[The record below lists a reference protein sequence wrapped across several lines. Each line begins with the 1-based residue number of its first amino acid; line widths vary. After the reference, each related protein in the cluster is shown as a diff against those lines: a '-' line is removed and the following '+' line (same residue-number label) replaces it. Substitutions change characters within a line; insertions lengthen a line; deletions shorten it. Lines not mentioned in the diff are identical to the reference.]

1 MQRVAASEL
10 AEPVAL
16 QEPADR
22 RVATV
27 SCADLPLCDDF
38 ESAAADGP
46 PNAAKWKVGAPNGM
60 GTGTLAVDG
69 TQAHSGTKSVRV
81 TGKANYNNHIFF
93 YNETAVAGIG
103 KLVFGRMFVRFG
115 QALADG
121 HTTFMTM
128 KDTVDMKDLRMGGQ
142 MKILMYN
149 RELNDATLPELSP
162 MGIAKSL
169 SPMPNT
175 WICLEFK
182 IDGNTGEIQ
191 TWADGNEILGLH
203 ADGTPTQDI
212 DGQWVSGKYKPSL
225 SDIKFGWE
233 SYAGGDMTLWFDD
246 VALARSA
253 SGASEP
259 LASHELEVSRFS
271 GAATVRTSSRPCKLL
286 PTPSEQPLATSE
298 ENGDEADFH
307 LVHEAGDEGYCLA
320 VLAPPASDT
329 SLPAAAC
336 RACSSAAS
344 IPSVAKLKVVPSF
357 ES

>member
-1 MQRVAASEL
+1 MRTSFVSLLGSAVAAFLL
-10 AEPVAL
+10 ACGSNSVATRMGDDNASTQAGGSNDTTGGGGL
-16 QEPADR
+16 GNGGASGASGTGGTSHAAGGSVGVGGAGGASGAGGSS
-22 RVATV
+22 VATV

-46 PNAAKWKVGAPNGM
+46 PSAAKWKVGAPNGM

-81 TGKANYNNHIFF
+81 IGKDNYNNHIFF

-121 HTTFMTM
+121 HATFMTM

-233 SYAGGDMTLWFDD
+233 SYGGGDMTLWFDD
-246 VALARSA
+246 VALAAQRI
-253 SGASEP
+253 G
-259 LASHELEVSRFS
+259 
-271 GAATVRTSSRPCKLL
+271 CK
-286 PTPSEQPLATSE
+286 
-298 ENGDEADFH
+298 
-307 LVHEAGDEGYCLA
+307 
-320 VLAPPASDT
+320 
-329 SLPAAAC
+329 
-336 RACSSAAS
+336 
-344 IPSVAKLKVVPSF
+344 
-357 ES
+357 